1 MTASAPPAK
10 PECVSKSSE
19 CMMNT
24 TNSTTSNCIHPLPK
38 SKVKKIFTV
47 GYFHASMPAVPSEVV
62 STKILRE
69 NSTEATTQHC
79 NDLRRSPSKKFIR
92 APQSPSQLKNIMPS
106 PQSVVSSH
114 ITISNIDSHTTS
126 TDINTDST
134 SSHCKMQSHESSAAQ
149 HAGGAPSTCSHKIK
163 MERNYDMNLVPMLIR
178 NPLFLRNWRKITL
191 AGVKLEGKSIDST
204 YASASAS
211 ASGHKISSSRSHSN
225 SFEHI
230 SSAASLPSLLHCDES
245 CDDSE
250 PDTVSEGAAHCDSSS
265 SSASTN
271 DKDAD
276 VDTDT
281 DTHSGP
287 CHICIPQ
294 TKAGKIPFGLNSQSV
309 IWAPKSR
316 FDWEDSIDE
325 MVAVCTAAAWHK
337 HISLPHKIRRK
348 AEFNTPISRI
358 YIQDRIQIDDPL
370 RGYQIRH
377 KAGGWLQGFVM
388 MTNFTTWTHYF
399 KWDSHHSANGI
410 DHKKCQGLN
419 DDGIFAK
426 ELEGQVRSGD
436 PLAEGVVWPTIAEIS
451 LVGAL
456 GCGEYL
462 LQMALDDISRRGCYE
477 YAVLEATETSRP
489 FYEKFGFVR
498 VGAVCKY
505 GNEKDVKD
513 ANGEVQDVGYRHWSY
528 AQTTEEGLNQIGAPS
543 CMMARRIKKFNP
555 YSICNCCAE
564 QGTPSFVDQLGV
576 YFVHEKPRIAPL
588 GQPPRKRSMSC
599 ASASGTKA
607 TKKAKTSHP
616 AAAPTEAPVPV
627 SITLSG
633 RQSKAPDRLEEVG
646 AKTIKKRSPSICLEL
661 KPTKKVHKNVLL
673 RKQIIPTGYRC
684 PKKEY
689 YYNKVVTPK
698 SNKKS
703 YKSKYYFV
711 INYDVNK
718 STIRLIPLFVNGVFK
733 GKREGKPKWKANV
746 LPRENEY
753 EEIYL
758 KSMDVIT
765 SSVSEWEVARAFAV
779 TKCVSVQ
786 GESWDIEDV

>member
-1 MTASAPPAK
+1 MHNT
-10 PECVSKSSE
+10 KSSE
-19 CMMNT
+19 CIISS
-24 TNSTTSNCIHPLPK
+24 NSNSSQSLPLPK

-47 GYFHASMPAVPSEVV
+47 GYFNAPMPSVPGEVV
-62 STKILRE
+62 STGTNILRE
-69 NSTEATTQHC
+69 NTTEATVQAQHC
-79 NDLRRSPSKKFIR
+79 DDLRRSSPIESQSPSKKFIR
-92 APQSPSQLKNIMPS
+92 APQNKMKPSSIPS
-106 PQSVVSSH
+106 PQSVVLSH
-114 ITISNIDSHTTS
+114 ITNSNTT
-126 TDINTDST
+126 TTAADT
-134 SSHCKMQSHESSAAQ
+134 SSSDKASISQMPSHGESSAAQ
-149 HAGGAPSTCSHKIK
+149 HAGAPCHGIK

-178 NPLFLRNWRKITL
+178 NPLFLRNWRKITTAEL
-191 AGVKLEGKSIDST
+191 DTGTGVEEANSS
-204 YASASAS
+204 YAH
-211 ASGHKISSSRSHSN
+211 GHKSNRNHKN
-225 SFEHI
+225 SFEDI

-245 CDDSE
+245 CDDS
-250 PDTVSEGAAHCDSSS
+250 HCDSFS

-271 DKDAD
+271 DKD

-281 DTHSGP
+281 DTDANTHCGP

-294 TKAGKIPFGLNSQSV
+294 TKAGKIPFGPNSQSV

-316 FDWEDSIDE
+316 LDWEDSIDE
-325 MVAVCTAAAWHK
+325 MVATCTAAAWHK

-377 KAGGWLQGFVM
+377 KTGGWLQGFVM

-399 KWDSHHSANGI
+399 KWDSHHAANGI
-410 DHKKCQGLN
+410 DHDHKKCQGVNANVN

-436 PLAEGVVWPTIAEIS
+436 PLDEGVVWPTIAEIS

-477 YAVLEATETSRP
+477 YVVLEATETSRP

-528 AQTTEEGLNQIGAPS
+528 AQTTEEGLDQIGAPS

-607 TKKAKTSHP
+607 TKKAKSSHP
-616 AAAPTEAPVPV
+616 ASAPTEAPAPVPV
-627 SITLSG
+627 SVTLSG
-633 RQSKAPDRLEEVG
+633 RQSKAPDRLEVVP
-646 AKTIKKRSPSICLEL
+646 AKTIKKRSHSICLEH
-661 KPTKKVHKNVLL
+661 KPTKKVHKNLLL

-684 PKKEY
+684 PKNEY
-689 YYNKVVTPK
+689 YYNKVVK
-698 SNKKS
+698 SKTNKKG

-718 STIRLIPLFVNGVFK
+718 SAIRLIPLFVNGVFK

-746 LPRENEY
+746 LPRENED

-765 SSVSEWEVARAFAV
+765 SSVSEWVVAKAFAV

-786 GESWDIEDV
+786 GESWDVEDV